1 MKTYIIDTNALISF
15 VTNRNVQQQAIISE
29 IFEASAQLKVFILCH
44 QIVLTEFV
52 YVMDKVY
59 RIPKTRINQMVGDM
73 IAMPGVRVVHEIDFK
88 SLLKVW
94 PKTFS
99 DFADAI
105 IASVSKAKE
114 HKGGIVV
121 TFDQKFSKTLMSIGA
136 NVIPGP

>member
-15 VTNRNVQQQAIISE
+15 VTDRNLQQQAIISE
-29 IFEASAQLKVFILCH
+29 IFEASAQLKALILCH

-59 RIPKTRINQMVGDM
+59 RIPKIRINHMIGDM

-94 PKTFS
+94 PETFS

-105 IASVSKAKE
+105 IASVSKGC
-114 HKGGIVV
+114 KGRIVV
-121 TFDQKFSKTLMSIGA
+121 TFDQKFSKALRSIGA
-136 NVIPGP
+136 NAIHGP